1 MAYRARGRIQL
12 HSKGYEM
19 TLYIYSNDS
28 GEQIDAING
37 CDNYDCEQQADEK
50 YGSNDYHWSYVD
62 QDISDAVQP

>member
-1 MAYRARGRIQL
+1 
-12 HSKGYEM
+12 M
-19 TLYIYSNDS
+19 TLYIYSNES

-37 CDNYDCEQQADEK
+37 CDNYDCEQQADGK